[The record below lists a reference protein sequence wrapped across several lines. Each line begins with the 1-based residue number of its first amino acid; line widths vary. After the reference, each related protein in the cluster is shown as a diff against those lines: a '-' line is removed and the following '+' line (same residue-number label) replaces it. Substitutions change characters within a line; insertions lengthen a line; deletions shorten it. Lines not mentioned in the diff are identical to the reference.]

1 MNWYISVKNE
11 MPACPY
17 LSTSRYK
24 NKNHT
29 LHISIEIVLKV
40 H

>member
-1 MNWYISVKNE
+1 MNWYILVKNE

-24 NKNHT
+24 NTSYT
-29 LHISIEIVLKV
+29 LHILVEYLLMF
-40 H
+40 